1 VSDLKTVLLFD
12 TFVYQ
17 AELPEYLD
25 NKDFMSVCNEHTNKA
40 IDDAKE
46 TIENRHKKLNAHIKD
61 HGMSYHSAANLYKDK
76 RLKEFELL
84 IRNTGKNILE
94 EQGFEL
100 TNYSLEYTEMWIQKF
115 AFEGGGHQDTH
126 VHWDNHI
133 SGFYFVECSDKTS
146 KPIFHDP
153 RQGRMMLNL
162 PIKDHSKLCPAMERQ
177 IFSVK
182 PGTLLLFNS
191 WLPHQFSVD
200 NGIDPFRFIHFN
212 LQAKKLPL
220 DVKPS
225 I

>member
-1 VSDLKTVLLFD
+1 VSDLKTVSLFD

-17 AELPEYLD
+17 AEIPKYLD
-25 NKDFMSVCNEHTNKA
+25 NKDFMVACNEHTDKA
-40 IDDAKE
+40 ILDAKQS
-46 TIENRHKKLNAHIKD
+46 IEDRHKKLNAPIKD
-61 HGMSYHSAANLYKDK
+61 HGMSYHSGPELYKDE
-76 RLKEFELL
+76 RFAELVL
-84 IRNTGKNILE
+84 LVKNTSKNILE
-94 EQGFEL
+94 DQGFEL
-100 TNYSLEYTEMWIQKF
+100 TNYALSYTEMWIQKF
-115 AFEGGGHQDTH
+115 AYEGGGHQDTH

-153 RQGRMMLNL
+153 RSGRMMLNL

-212 LQAKKLPL
+212 LQARKLT
-220 DVKPS
+220 

>member
-1 VSDLKTVLLFD
+1 MSDLHSFFFFD
-12 TFVYQ
+12 TILYK
-17 AELPEYLD
+17 AELPEYL
-25 NKDFMSVCNEHTNKA
+25 KDKNFMDVCNEHTDKA
-40 IDDAKE
+40 ILNAGP
-46 TIENRHKKLNAHIKD
+46 TIVARCKKLETDIGD
-61 HGMSYHSAANLYKDK
+61 HGMSYHSQAELYKDD
-76 RLKEFELL
+76 RIAEFELL
-84 IRNTGKNILE
+84 IRNTSRNILE
-94 EQGFEL
+94 QQGFEL
-100 TNYSLEYTEMWIQKF
+100 TNYSLDYTEMWIQKF
-115 AFEGGGHQDTH
+115 ATKGGGHQDTH

-177 IFSVK
+177 IFTVK
-182 PGTLLLFNS
+182 HGTLLLFNS

-212 LQAKKLPL
+212 LQAKKLT
-220 DVKPS
+220 

>member
-1 VSDLKTVLLFD
+1 MSDLKTVSLFD

-17 AELPEYLD
+17 AEIPKYLD
-25 NKDFMSVCNEHTNKA
+25 NKDFMAACDEHTDKA
-40 IDDAKE
+40 IADARQSIDE
-46 TIENRHKKLNAHIKD
+46 RHKKLNAQIKD
-61 HGMSYHSAANLYKDK
+61 HGMSYHSGAELYKDE
-76 RLKEFELL
+76 RFAELAL
-84 IRNTGKNILE
+84 LVKNTSKNILE
-94 EQGFEL
+94 DQGFDL
-100 TNYSLEYTEMWIQKF
+100 SNHSIDYTEMWIQKF
-115 AFEGGGHQDTH
+115 ALEGGGHQDTH

-133 SGFYFVECSDKTS
+133 SGFYFVECSDRTS

-153 RQGRMMLNL
+153 RSGRMMLNL

-200 NGIDPFRFIHFN
+200 NGVDPFRFIHFN
-212 LQAKKLPL
+212 LQAKKF
-220 DVKPS
+220 